1 MFGIIG
7 TSGQDL
13 SRLRQIAGILARH
26 GYAHLAEN
34 IRAGRDR
41 ADEAAVDEAR
51 AALGAPVRLR
61 MLLQELGPT
70 FVKLGQVL
78 SSRPDLVPT
87 EFQVELAQLQDNV
100 GALPI
105 EAIRSQLAAAW
116 GCDPATHL
124 AHFDERPLATASIAQ
139 VHRAR
144 LHDGREVV
152 VKVQRPELEPTIRA
166 DLDLLYLLARLLEAT
181 VEEAGLYQPYE
192 VIAAFERA
200 ILEELDFTI
209 EARNGRA
216 FAAHFAQNERL
227 VVPEIVTELSG
238 RVVLVMEFI
247 QGTKITNVD
256 RSVIDVED
264 VLHVVLDAAFQMAF
278 VDGLFHGD
286 PHPGNIL
293 VTPEGK
299 VCLLDYGLVGR
310 LTSNMQQTI
319 IQLSLAIA
327 TRDAEAVTRLV
338 YRIGQPEERMSLA
351 SFRDKVSDM
360 MARYLLRSLDE
371 VDAASL
377 LNELLDL
384 ALKYKIRVPADY
396 ALLAKAAVT
405 IEGIIRQLAPKLDIA
420 RTILPYAQRLMAD
433 RYSPE
438 AVGRLALRSAV
449 TLLDSAQQMPL
460 IAHQIV
466 TDLESGR
473 LTVRVSNPELDR
485 LSRSLNDLGTKVF
498 LGMVTMALILGT
510 FFVLARYPW
519 EWHGVNIWAVI
530 GGGISLWIVIMV
542 VSWHFLYTR
551 LKKISA
557 RTVLR
562 MFGSGARRKPGDP
575 GRMPRP

>member
-34 IRAGRDR
+34 IRTGRDR

-100 GALPI
+100 GALPV
-105 EAIRSQLAAAW
+105 EAIRAQLAAAW
-116 GCDPATHL
+116 RCDPAEHL
-124 AHFDERPLATASIAQ
+124 AYFDERPLATASIAQ

-152 VKVQRPELEPTIRA
+152 VKVQRPGLEPTIRA

-181 VEEAGLYQPYE
+181 IEEAGLYQPYE

-216 FAAHFAQNERL
+216 FAAHFAANERL

-256 RSVIDVED
+256 RSVIDVEE

-351 SFRDKVSDM
+351 AFRDRVSDM

-396 ALLAKAAVT
+396 ALLAKSAVT

-485 LSRSLNDLGTKVF
+485 MSRSLNDLGTKVF

-530 GGGISLWIVIMV
+530 GSAISLWIVFMV

-557 RTVLR
+557 RAVFR
-562 MFGSGARRKPGDP
+562 MFGGGARRRPGDH
-575 GRMPRP
+575 GRMPGP

>member
-34 IRAGRDR
+34 LRTGRDR
-41 ADEAAVDEAR
+41 PDNAAVDEAR
-51 AALGAPVRLR
+51 AVLGAPVRLR

-100 GALPI
+100 GALPV
-105 EAIRSQLAAAW
+105 EAIRAQLAAAW
-116 GCDPATHL
+116 RCDPATHL
-124 AHFDERPLATASIAQ
+124 AFFDERPLATASIAQ

-152 VKVQRPELEPTIRA
+152 VKVQRPGLEPTIRA

-181 VEEAGLYQPYE
+181 IEEAGLYQPYE

-256 RSVIDVED
+256 RSVIDVEE

-396 ALLAKAAVT
+396 ALLAKSAVT

-485 LSRSLNDLGTKVF
+485 MSRSLNDLGTKVF

-530 GGGISLWIVIMV
+530 GGGIALWIVLMV

-557 RTVLR
+557 RAVFR
-562 MFGSGARRKPGDP
+562 MFGGGARRRPGDH
-575 GRMPRP
+575 GRMSGP